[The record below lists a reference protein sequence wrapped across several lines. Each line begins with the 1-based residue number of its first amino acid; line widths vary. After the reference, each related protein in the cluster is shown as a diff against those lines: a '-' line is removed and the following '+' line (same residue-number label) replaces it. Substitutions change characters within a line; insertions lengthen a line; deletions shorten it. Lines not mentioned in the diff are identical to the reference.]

1 MNDSSRHI
9 FLLAV
14 LSLGLLLL
22 LSLVPW
28 GSLTG
33 NTFKDFNLFEDLMP
47 REQNVVET
55 PVETLPEEDFA
66 AEEPA
71 AEPASATAD
80 VPVAESEAAVPVVVH
95 EEAPVGDGIVLIEN
109 YTGSS
114 VPFEHLRAA
123 LSEASERTVRI
134 AMLGD
139 SYIEGDIFSQNL
151 RDLLQQRYGGCGVG
165 FMAMHSDFPGFR
177 RSVRQSDSGWTMRDI
192 RNFGRSD
199 TLRTLANCY
208 AKASE
213 SATAVFEGTKIFEG
227 TKSWERSRFMF
238 IAPDSGTV
246 CMTVADG
253 AEQSFRI
260 APSPDVQT
268 LEVSGSTTKLS
279 IKSDVHGIVALGA
292 WLDSPRGVQVDC
304 MSVRGNSG
312 MGLSGLNRT
321 LSTQMSVQVSYD
333 MIILEFGMNAISA
346 EQTEYNGYAAAMEKS
361 VATIRACYPDADI
374 LILGVGDRGTK
385 KGASVESLPAVA
397 AMTQAQRRLAAKT
410 GCLFWDICAAMG
422 GNGAIAEWRE
432 RKLVNADYIHLN
444 YEGGAELAALLDKA
458 IQKSLNE

>member
-33 NTFKDFNLFEDLMP
+33 NTIKDFNLFEDLMP
-47 REQNVVET
+47 REQNVVEI
-55 PVETLPEEDFA
+55 PVETLPAEDCA

-80 VPVAESEAAVPVVVH
+80 VPVAESEAAAPVVVH

-109 YTGSS
+109 YTGSP

-268 LEVSGSTTKLS
+268 LEVSGATTKLS

-321 LSTQMSVQVSYD
+321 LSTQMSAQVSYD

-397 AMTQAQRRLAAKT
+397 AMTQAQRKLAAKT